1 MNSWTYENSA
11 KRKKKFQ
18 LVLQLSSVELLYLQR
33 KKKGG
38 MGGNKTRLCTKTQ
51 NTTVPTSSRDKNSK
65 QLRTE
70 VDFVFST
77 RRHTHTQAWWC
88 KVSAKPQWGTG
99 KKERSASSRE
109 QQSPA
114 IAAFTTTL
122 GTSKDATL
130 SKSLRNVFAFFSF

>member
-1 MNSWTYENSA
+1 MNSCTFENSA
-11 KRKKKFQ
+11 KRKKNFSWFYSS
-18 LVLQLSSVELLYLQR
+18 LQLSFSTSKEEKRGGGGETKQDYVQKPKIPLCLLPP
-33 KKKGG
+33 G
-38 MGGNKTRLCTKTQ
+38 TTTQ
-51 NTTVPTSSRDKNSK
+51 NNFEQKWISSSVPED
-65 QLRTE
+65 
-70 VDFVFST
+70 
-77 RRHTHTQAWWC
+77 THTQAWWC

-122 GTSKDATL
+122 GTSKDTTL

>member
-1 MNSWTYENSA
+1 MKIQQKEKKNFSWFYSS
-11 KRKKKFQ
+11 
-18 LVLQLSSVELLYLQR
+18 LQLSFSTSKE

-38 MGGNKTRLCTKTQ
+38 WGGNKTRLCTKTQ